1 MTMEQRH
8 WAGVFSAITTP
19 FAADLTVDH
28 GFLRE
33 HTRWLVDNG
42 CTGIVALGSL
52 GESATLSFDEKVAI
66 LETCRAA
73 VGGRVNVIAGIAGLS
88 TAECVALARRA
99 AAVGCDGLMVLPP
112 YVYRGDWRESEAHF
126 SAVVESTP
134 LSCMLYNNP
143 IAYGTDVTAEQLSE
157 LARHENLHAVKESSG
172 DVRRVTAV
180 LERLGER
187 LNVFAGL
194 DDMIVESVAMGA
206 SGWIAGL
213 VNALPQ
219 ESVRLFDL
227 AKRGEWGAARALY
240 DWFLPLL
247 RLDTLPKFVQLI
259 KLVQVEVGQGY
270 ARVRPPRLELVGT
283 ERDSVIELIRERLA
297 ARPRITSGS
306 DDVAPQ
312 RPARVRGAVKAATVR
327 P

>member
-1 MTMEQRH
+1 MEQRD

-19 FAADLTVDH
+19 FSADLSVDH

-33 HTRWLVDNG
+33 HTQWLVDSG

-52 GESATLSFDEKVAI
+52 GESATLTFDEKVAI
-66 LETCRAA
+66 LETCRGA
-73 VGGRVNVIAGIAGLS
+73 VGDRASVVAGIAGLS

-112 YVYRGDWRESEAHF
+112 YVYRGDWRESDAHF
-126 SAVVESTP
+126 SAVIEATP

-143 IAYGTDVTAEQLSE
+143 IAYGTDVTAAQLAE
-157 LARHENLHAVKESSG
+157 LARHDNLHAVKESSG

-180 LERLGER
+180 LERLGGR

-213 VNALPQ
+213 VNALPE
-219 ESVRLFDL
+219 ESVRLLDL
-227 AKRGEWGAARALY
+227 AKRGEWAAARVLY

-259 KLVQVEVGQGY
+259 KLVQVEVGKGS
-270 ARVRPPRLELVGT
+270 ARVRPPRLEVVGT
-283 ERDSVIELIRERLA
+283 EYAEAIALIRERLA
-297 ARPRITSGS
+297 ARPRVTRELI
-306 DDVAPQ
+306 DVAMA
-312 RPARVRGAVKAATVR
+312 RPGSARGAPVGR
-327 P
+327 

>member
-1 MTMEQRH
+1 MEQRD

-19 FAADLTVDH
+19 FAEDLSVDH
-28 GFLRE
+28 TFLRE
-33 HTRWLVDNG
+33 HTSWLVDSG

-66 LETCRAA
+66 LESCRRA
-73 VGGRVNVIAGIAGLS
+73 VGDRVPVVAGIAGLS

-99 AAVGCDGLMVLPP
+99 AAVGCDGLMALPA
-112 YVYRGDWRESEAHF
+112 YVYRGDWRETEAHF
-126 SAVVESTP
+126 SAVIEATP

-157 LARHENLHAVKESSG
+157 LARHDNLHAVKESSG

-180 LERLGER
+180 IERLGNR

-194 DDMIVESVAMGA
+194 DDMIVESAAMGA
-206 SGWIAGL
+206 SGWIDGL
-213 VNALPQ
+213 VNALPE

-227 AKRGEWGAARALY
+227 ATAGQLSEARALY

-247 RLDTLPKFVQLI
+247 RLDTLSKFVQLI
-259 KLVQVEVGQGY
+259 KLVQVEVGKGT
-270 ARVRPPRLELVGT
+270 ARVRPPRLELVGP
-283 ERDSVIELIRERLA
+283 EYDEAIDLIRGRLA
-297 ARPRITSGS
+297 IRPSVPRAAR
-306 DDVAPQ
+306 AE
-312 RPARVRGAVKAATVR
+312 ARSAEHGTASVR
-327 P
+327 

>member
-1 MTMEQRH
+1 MEQRD

-33 HTRWLVDNG
+33 HARWLVDRG

-52 GESATLSFDEKVAI
+52 GESATLSFDEKVTI
-66 LETCRAA
+66 LETCREA
-73 VGGRVNVIAGIAGLS
+73 VGGRVSVIAGIAGLS

-99 AAVGCDGLMVLPP
+99 ATVGCDGLMVLPP

-126 SAVVESTP
+126 SAVIEATP

-143 IAYGTDVTAEQLSE
+143 IAYGTDVTAEQLAE
-157 LARHENLHAVKESSG
+157 LARHDNLHAVKESSG

-194 DDMIVESVAMGA
+194 DDMIVESLAMGA

-213 VNALPQ
+213 VNALPD

-227 AKRGEWGAARALY
+227 AKQGEWSAARALY

-259 KLVQVEVGQGY
+259 KLVQVEVGKGS
-270 ARVRPPRLELVGT
+270 ARVRPPRLELVGN
-283 ERDSVIELIRERLA
+283 ERDVASELIRERLA
-297 ARPRITSGS
+297 ARPRITR
-306 DDVAPQ
+306 DVNDVAAAPS
-312 RPARVRGAVKAATVR
+312 ARERGTASVR
-327 P
+327 